1 MALRSIHAVISSA
14 MVDVRIDTRG
24 VPKGP
29 VYEEGTAVPHRDG
42 LTAPDASDPTTAAAG
57 VQCAG
62 DRRVRFDIDTTGS
75 MNLTALRVQLL
86 HWNPAAG
93 RYFRGAERE
102 FTASELAAN
111 PVPSLEGEVRGGT
124 VFLKV
129 VSATATAL
137 ALDVYAT
144 PS

>member
-1 MALRSIHAVISSA
+1 

-29 VYEEGTAVPHRDG
+29 VYEEGSTLLHRDG
-42 LTAPDASDPTTAAAG
+42 LTAPDASDPETAAAG

-62 DRRVRFDIDTTGS
+62 YRRVRFDIDTTGS
-75 MNLTALRVQLL
+75 TNLTALRVQLL
-86 HWNPAAG
+86 CWNPAAG

-111 PVPSLEGEVRGGT
+111 AVPSLEVEVRGGT

>member
-1 MALRSIHAVISSA
+1 

-29 VYEEGTAVPHRDG
+29 AYEEGSTVLHRDG
-42 LTAPDASDPTTAAAG
+42 LTAPDASDPATAASG
-57 VQCAG
+57 VDCAG
-62 DRRVRFDIDTTGS
+62 YRRVRFDIDTTGS
-75 MNLTALRVQLL
+75 SGLTALRVQLL

-102 FTASELAAN
+102 FEASELAEN
-111 PVPSLEGEVRGGT
+111 PVPSLEVEVRGAT

-129 VSATATAL
+129 VSAAATAL
-137 ALDVYAT
+137 DLSIYAT

>member
-1 MALRSIHAVISSA
+1 V
-14 MVDVRIDTRG
+14 VDVRIDTRG

-29 VYEEGTAVPHRDG
+29 AYEEGSTFLHRDG

-62 DRRVRFDIDTTGS
+62 YRRVRFDVDTTGS
-75 MNLTALRVQLL
+75 TNLTALRVQLL

-111 PVPSLEGEVRGGT
+111 PVPSLEVEVRGGT

>member
-1 MALRSIHAVISSA
+1 

-29 VYEEGTAVPHRDG
+29 VYEEGGSVLYRDG
-42 LTAPDASDPTTAAAG
+42 LTAPDGSNPATAAAG
-57 VQCAG
+57 VDCAG
-62 DRRVRFDIDTTGS
+62 FRRVRFDIDTTGS
-75 MNLTALRVQLL
+75 TGLTALRVQLL
-86 HWNPAAG
+86 HWNPAAA
-93 RYFRGAERE
+93 RYFGGAERR
-102 FTASELAAN
+102 FTASELAEN
-111 PVPSLEGEVRGGT
+111 PVPSLEVEVRGAT

-129 VSATATAL
+129 VSAAATAL

>member
-1 MALRSIHAVISSA
+1 

-29 VYEEGTAVPHRDG
+29 VYEEGGAVLHRDG
-42 LTAPDASDPTTAAAG
+42 LTAPDASDPATAAAG
-57 VQCAG
+57 VDCAG
-62 DRRVRFDIDTTGS
+62 YRRVRFDIDTMGS
-75 MNLTALRVQLL
+75 TDLTALRLQLL
-86 HWNPAAG
+86 HWNAAAG

-102 FTASELAAN
+102 FAAPELAEN
-111 PVPSLEGEVRGGT
+111 PVPSLEVEVRGAT

-129 VSATATAL
+129 ISATATAL
-137 ALDVYAT
+137 DLNIYAT

>member
-1 MALRSIHAVISSA
+1 

-29 VYEEGTAVPHRDG
+29 VYEEGACVLHRDG
-42 LTAPDASDPTTAAAG
+42 LAAPDASDPATAAAG
-57 VQCAG
+57 VICAG
-62 DRRVRFDIDTTGS
+62 YRRVRFDIDTAGSTG
-75 MNLTALRVQLL
+75 LTALRLQVL

-93 RYFRGAERE
+93 RYFRGAERQ
-102 FTASELAAN
+102 FTASELAEN
-111 PVPSLEGEVRGGT
+111 PVPSLEVEVRGAT

-137 ALDVYAT
+137 DVNIYAT

>member
-1 MALRSIHAVISSA
+1 

-29 VYEEGTAVPHRDG
+29 AYEEGACLLHRDG
-42 LTAPDASDPTTAAAG
+42 LTAPDASDPATAAAG
-57 VQCAG
+57 VDCAG
-62 DRRVRFDIDTTGS
+62 FRRVRFDMDTTGS
-75 MNLTALRVQLL
+75 TGLTALRVQLL

-93 RYFRGAERE
+93 RYFRGAERQ
-102 FTASELAAN
+102 FTASELAEN
-111 PVPSLEGEVRGGT
+111 PAPSLEVEVRGAT

>member
-1 MALRSIHAVISSA
+1 

-29 VYEEGTAVPHRDG
+29 AYEEGSTFLHRDG
-42 LTAPDASDPTTAAAG
+42 LTGPDASDPTTAAVG

-62 DRRVRFDIDTTGS
+62 YRRVRFDIDTTGS
-75 MNLTALRVQLL
+75 TNLTALRVQVL

-102 FTASELAAN
+102 FAASELGEN
-111 PVPSLEGEVRGGT
+111 PVPSLEVEVRGGT

-129 VSATATAL
+129 VSATATTL

>member
-1 MALRSIHAVISSA
+1 

-29 VYEEGTAVPHRDG
+29 VYEEGSTVLHRDG

-57 VQCAG
+57 VECAG
-62 DRRVRFDIDTTGS
+62 YRRVRFDIDTTGS
-75 MNLTALRVQLL
+75 SNLTALRVQLL

-93 RYFRGAERE
+93 RYFRGAERQ
-102 FTASELAAN
+102 FTASELAEN
-111 PVPSLEGEVRGGT
+111 PVPSLEVEVRGGT

-129 VSATATAL
+129 LSATATAL

>member
-1 MALRSIHAVISSA
+1 

-29 VYEEGTAVPHRDG
+29 AYEEWSTVLHRDG

-57 VQCAG
+57 VDCAG
-62 DRRVRFDIDTTGS
+62 YRRVRFDLDTTGS
-75 MNLTALRVQLL
+75 TGLTALRVQLL
-86 HWNPAAG
+86 CWNPAAG
-93 RYFRGAERE
+93 RYFCGAERQ
-102 FTASELAAN
+102 FTAAELAEN
-111 PVPSLEGEVRGGT
+111 PVPSLEVEVRGGT
-124 VFLKV
+124 AFLKI

>member
-1 MALRSIHAVISSA
+1 

-29 VYEEGTAVPHRDG
+29 AYEEGPAVLHRAS
-42 LTAPDASDPTTAAAG
+42 LTAPDASDPTAASAG
-57 VQCAG
+57 VDCAG
-62 DRRVRFDIDTTGS
+62 YRRVRLDIDTTGS
-75 MNLTALRVQLL
+75 TGLTALKVQLL
-86 HWNPAAG
+86 HWNGLAG

-102 FTASELAAN
+102 FTATDLSAN
-111 PVPSLEGEVRGGT
+111 PFPSLEAEVRGAT

-129 VSATATAL
+129 VSATATSL
-137 ALDVYAT
+137 ALNVYAT

>member
-1 MALRSIHAVISSA
+1 V
-14 MVDVRIDTRG
+14 VDVRIDTRG

-29 VYEEGTAVPHRDG
+29 VYEEGGAVLHRDG

-62 DRRVRFDIDTTGS
+62 YRRVRFDIDTTGS
-75 MNLTALRVQLL
+75 TNLTALRVQLL
-86 HWNPAAG
+86 HWNAAAG
-93 RYFRGAERE
+93 RYFRGADRE

-111 PVPSLEGEVRGGT
+111 PVPSLEVEVRGGT

-129 VSATATAL
+129 VSAMATAL

>member
-1 MALRSIHAVISSA
+1 

-29 VYEEGTAVPHRDG
+29 AYEEASTVLHRDS
-42 LTAPDASDPTTAAAG
+42 LTAPDGPDPTTAAAG
-57 VQCAG
+57 VNCAG
-62 DRRVRFDIDTTGS
+62 YRRVRFDLDTTGS
-75 MNLTALRVQLL
+75 TDLTALRVQLL
-86 HWNPAAG
+86 HWNPAAD
-93 RYFRGAERE
+93 RHFRGAERE
-102 FTASELAAN
+102 LTASELAEN
-111 PVPSLEGEVRGGT
+111 PVPSLEVEVRGAT

-137 ALDVYAT
+137 ALSVYAT

>member
-1 MALRSIHAVISSA
+1 

-24 VPKGP
+24 VPKAP
-29 VYEEGTAVPHRDG
+29 VYEEASTLLHRDS
-42 LTAPDASDPTTAAAG
+42 LTAPDASDPTAAAAG
-57 VQCAG
+57 VDCAG
-62 DRRVRFDIDTTGS
+62 YRRVRFDLDTTRS
-75 MNLTALRVQLL
+75 TDLTALRVQLL
-86 HWNPAAG
+86 HWNPAAD

-102 FTASELAAN
+102 FTASELTEN
-111 PVPSLEGEVRGGT
+111 PVPSLEVEVRGAT

-137 ALDVYAT
+137 ALSVYAT

>member
-1 MALRSIHAVISSA
+1 

-24 VPKGP
+24 VPKAP
-29 VYEEGTAVPHRDG
+29 VYEEASTVLHRDS
-42 LTAPDASDPTTAAAG
+42 LAAPDGSDPTTAAAG
-57 VQCAG
+57 VDCAG
-62 DRRVRFDIDTTGS
+62 YRRVRFDLDTTGS
-75 MNLTALRVQLL
+75 TDLTALRVQLL
-86 HWNPAAG
+86 HWNPAAD

-102 FTASELAAN
+102 FTASELAEN
-111 PVPSLEGEVRGGT
+111 PVPSLEVEVRGAT

-137 ALDVYAT
+137 VLSVYAT

>member
-1 MALRSIHAVISSA
+1 

-29 VYEEGTAVPHRDG
+29 VYEEGVCLLHRDG
-42 LTAPDASDPTTAAAG
+42 VTAPDASDPATAATG
-57 VQCAG
+57 VDCAG
-62 DRRVRFDIDTTGS
+62 FRRVRFDIDTTGS
-75 MNLTALRVQLL
+75 TGLTALRVQLL

-93 RYFRGAERE
+93 RYFRGADRQL
-102 FTASELAAN
+102 TGSELAEN
-111 PVPSLEGEVRGGT
+111 PVPSLEVEVRGAT

-129 VSATATAL
+129 VSATVTS
-137 ALDVYAT
+137 LDVNIYAT